1 MLPLSSFAPELW
13 ELGTAGQVTRQPSPW
28 PDCSQGRALRESSQ
42 DVRADVTVAGSECV
56 CTPSHVHTRIR
67 TYICSTYTRAYV
79 NVYLSELAPVLRL
92 GRAESREGAAAAGG
106 EH

>member
-13 ELGTAGQVTRQPSPW
+13 ELGTAGQVTRQPSLW

-79 NVYLSELAPVLRL
+79 KRVPF
-92 GRAESREGAAAAGG
+92 
-106 EH
+106 